1 MARTRIIYVPNKAG
15 LDYVLKQEYGVL
27 GKWMKAGARKVRTA
41 AQAQVGKRT
50 GALAASIHI
59 MEHSRSVTGQK
70 IVIGSN
76 LRYALAH
83 HEGTRPHR
91 ITGRNGG
98 MLRFTAR
105 GRVVYTRSVMHPGTR
120 PNKYLADNLTLVY
133 TTTPFRGIL
142 V

>member
-1 MARTRIIYVPNKAG
+1 MAKTKVIYIPNKAG

-27 GKWMKAGARKVRTA
+27 GKWMKAGARKVIVA
-41 AQAQVGKRT
+41 AQRQVGKDT
-50 GALAASIHI
+50 GALAASIQI
-59 MEHSRSVTGQK
+59 LEHSRSVTGQK
-70 IVIGSN
+70 ILVGSR
-76 LRYALAH
+76 LSYALAH

-91 ITGRNGG
+91 ITGRRGG

-133 TTTPFRGIL
+133 TTTASRGIF